1 MPIALIKIIEG
12 RSPDRKRQLIETV
25 SQAMADSLE
34 MPIDAVR
41 VLLHEYP
48 KGHWGRGG
56 QLVSDIPEQAS
67 PESPS
72 GQVADATAKLLAN

>member
-12 RSPDRKRQLIETV
+12 RSPEKKRRLIESV

-56 QLVSDIPEQAS
+56 RLVSDIPEKAS
-67 PESPS
+67 SESTS
-72 GQVADATAKLLAN
+72 AQVAVATAKLLAN

>member
-12 RSPDRKRQLIETV
+12 RSPDKKRRLIERV

-34 MPIDAVR
+34 LPVEAVR

-48 KGHWGRGG
+48 AGHWGRGG
-56 QLVSDIPEQAS
+56 QLVSDIREK
-67 PESPS
+67 E
-72 GQVADATAKLLAN
+72 AK

>member
-12 RSPDRKRQLIETV
+12 RSPEKKRRLIESV
-25 SQAMADSLE
+25 SQAMAESLE

-48 KGHWGRGG
+48 SGHWGRGG
-56 QLVSDIPEQAS
+56 RLGSDILDRAPPE
-67 PESPS
+67 PP
-72 GQVADATAKLLAN
+72 GTQVADATAKLLAN